1 MGMIDQALSTLS
13 GQTDLDRAAILQ
25 ILIGQD
31 DRISKIKALLGI
43 TGDSQDHII
52 QFVAET
58 VENMVLSYINQD
70 ALPAKLERVLVVM
83 CISYYKSAGLGST
96 QAATGPVSSVRRGDV
111 QTSFATPS
119 GASGSA
125 QTFNLGSQAD
135 DFFGWRTALNGYR
148 KLRW

>member
-1 MGMIDQALSTLS
+1 MIDQALSTLS
-13 GQTDLDRAAILQ
+13 GLTDLDRTAILQ
-25 ILIGQD
+25 ILMGQD

-43 TGDSQDHII
+43 TGDGQDHIV

-58 VENMVLSYINQD
+58 VEDMVLSYINQD
-70 ALPAKLERVLVVM
+70 TLPVKLERVLVVM
-83 CISYYKSAGLGST
+83 CVSYYKSAGLGSA
-96 QAATGPVSSVRRGDV
+96 QAGTGPVSSVRRGDV

-135 DFFGWRTALNGYR
+135 DFFGWRTVLNGYR

>member
-1 MGMIDQALSTLS
+1 MIDQALSTLS
-13 GQTDLDRAAILQ
+13 GLTDLDRAAILQ

-43 TGDSQDHII
+43 TGDSQDHI
-52 QFVAET
+52 
-58 VENMVLSYINQD
+58 NQD

-83 CISYYKSAGLGST
+83 CVSYYKSAGLGST

>member
-1 MGMIDQALSTLS
+1 MIDQALSTLS
-13 GQTDLDRAAILQ
+13 GLTDLDRTAILQ
-25 ILIGQD
+25 ILMGQD
-31 DRISKIKALLGI
+31 DRTSKIKALLGI

-52 QFVAET
+52 QFVVET
-58 VENMVLSYINQD
+58 VEDMVLSYINQD
-70 ALPAKLERVLVVM
+70 TLPAKLERVLVVM
-83 CISYYKSAGLGST
+83 CVSYYKAAGLGST

>member
-1 MGMIDQALSTLS
+1 MIDQALSTLS
-13 GQTDLDRAAILQ
+13 GLTDLDRAAILQ

-58 VENMVLSYINQD
+58 VEDMVLSYINQD
-70 ALPAKLERVLVVM
+70 TLPAKLERVLVVM
-83 CISYYKSAGLGST
+83 CVSYYKSAGLEST
-96 QAATGPVSSVRRGDV
+96 QATTGLVSSVRRGDV

-135 DFFGWRTALNGYR
+135 DFFGWRTTLNSYR

>member
-1 MGMIDQALSTLS
+1 MIDQALSTLS
-13 GQTDLDRAAILQ
+13 GLTDLDRTAILQ
-25 ILIGQD
+25 ILMGQD

-43 TGDSQDHII
+43 TGDGQDHIV

-58 VENMVLSYINQD
+58 VEDMVLSYINQD
-70 ALPAKLERVLVVM
+70 TLPVKLERVLVVM
-83 CISYYKSAGLGST
+83 CVSYYKSAGLGSA
-96 QAATGPVSSVRRGDV
+96 QAGTGPGSSVRRGDV

-135 DFFGWRTALNGYR
+135 DFFGWRTVLNGYR

>member
-1 MGMIDQALSTLS
+1 MIDQALSTLS
-13 GQTDLDRAAILQ
+13 GLTDLDRAAILQ

-83 CISYYKSAGLGST
+83 CVSYYKSAGLGST
-96 QAATGPVSSVRRGDV
+96 QAATGPVSSVRRGMCKQALPPPLAPPDLRRPLIWAAKRM
-111 QTSFATPS
+111 TFS
-119 GASGSA
+119 GGV
-125 QTFNLGSQAD
+125 LP
-135 DFFGWRTALNGYR
+135 
-148 KLRW
+148 